1 MEIDQ
6 NTEISSCLDAA
17 HVICI
22 METLYTYVV
31 TDFGNVNAL
40 ERLTPY
46 CFPLI

>member
-1 MEIDQ
+1 MKIDW
-6 NTEISSCLDAA
+6 NLKIFSCLDAA

-22 METLYTYVV
+22 MDTLYTYVV

-46 CFPLI
+46 GFPII